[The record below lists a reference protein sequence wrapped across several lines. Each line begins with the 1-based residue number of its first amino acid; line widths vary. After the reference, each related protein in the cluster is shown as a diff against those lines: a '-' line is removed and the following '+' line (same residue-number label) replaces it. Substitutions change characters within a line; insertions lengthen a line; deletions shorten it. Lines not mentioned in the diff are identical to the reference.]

1 MFLDNSKNIR
11 ILNID
16 IHSEI
21 VPTSIVLYKDSL
33 NTYQFIFK
41 LLEGDSYFIIPDS
54 TKLTIKINGIE
65 VPATEYIIAD
75 KYRGTIKLKLSEKLF
90 LKDNSMPITSMAN
103 IITLE
108 MYSETTFGLYE
119 YAINI
124 PITVTTG
131 QDMGD
136 SEDTGTTLPDPD
148 MPSPNWNLTGSVGP
162 GAGDGPD
169 DTENDSEEIH
179 LIFDGGSFF

>member
-1 MFLDNSKNIR
+1 
-11 ILNID
+11 
-16 IHSEI
+16 
-21 VPTSIVLYKDSL
+21 
-33 NTYQFIFK
+33 
-41 LLEGDSYFIIPDS
+41 
-54 TKLTIKINGIE
+54 
-65 VPATEYIIAD
+65 
-75 KYRGTIKLKLSEKLF
+75 
-90 LKDNSMPITSMAN
+90 MPITSMAN

-148 MPSPNWNLTGSVGP
+148 MPSPNWNLTGNVGP

>member
-1 MFLDNSKNIR
+1 M
-11 ILNID
+11 
-16 IHSEI
+16 H
-21 VPTSIVLYKDSL
+21 
-33 NTYQFIFK
+33 
-41 LLEGDSYFIIPDS
+41 
-54 TKLTIKINGIE
+54 
-65 VPATEYIIAD
+65 
-75 KYRGTIKLKLSEKLF
+75 
-90 LKDNSMPITSMAN
+90 
-103 IITLE
+103 LE

-148 MPSPNWNLTGSVGP
+148 MPSPNWNLTGNVGP
-162 GAGDGPD
+162 GADDSPD